1 VVRSSSPASIR
12 RRRAA
17 CALAG
22 FAAAASFGGAA
33 LDAHAAVTVP
43 RPGIILVTNL
53 PASIRSGHTF
63 TLRELLPFAVVPYGN
78 VALEE
83 RLASGAWQTLALT
96 RVTPRVFWLHWTVPS
111 RLRGTT
117 LSVRL
122 VLRSNAGQFLAASPT
137 YPVSLS

>member
-1 VVRSSSPASIR
+1 M
-12 RRRAA
+12 
-17 CALAG
+17 
-22 FAAAASFGGAA
+22 
-33 LDAHAAVTVP
+33 VP
-43 RPGIILVTNL
+43 KPGVILVTNL

-78 VALEE
+78 VQLED

-96 RVTPRVFWLHWTVPS
+96 RVTPRVFWLHWRVPT

-122 VLRSNAGQFLAASPT
+122 VLRSNANQFLASTPT
-137 YPVSLS
+137 YSVSFS

>member
-1 VVRSSSPASIR
+1 
-12 RRRAA
+12 
-17 CALAG
+17 
-22 FAAAASFGGAA
+22 
-33 LDAHAAVTVP
+33 VTVP

-63 TLRELLPFAVVPYGN
+63 TLREMLPFAVVPYGN
-78 VALEE
+78 VALED
-83 RLASGAWQTLALT
+83 RLASGAWQALALT

-122 VLRSNAGQFLAASPT
+122 VLRSDSHQLLALTPI
-137 YPVSLS
+137 YPVSFS